1 MKVFARF
8 GLLLLPA
15 AAAFALRVGGGPA
28 IADVAPSPAPTPTDS
43 VQINIDEKVADNQS
57 VIDESGADAQAA
69 LKLGND
75 ADDAAKAAQS
85 VNTESLDIMKSG
97 LTASGQAMHEI
108 ENASPALIS
117 IDDAPRQQLW
127 TIVRRDT
134 AAAQAAA
141 AKLGQSKSDPNES
154 QCEKLHDQVEQLD
167 LSADAIDAAA
177 ATPADV
183 LEYVKSVAAKAGPDA
198 SATLEAS
205 FERDISPDVYAMGQT
220 VADAS
225 AAKQLILAEAYYV
238 ADQEKKANCGE
249 FAGQFTSAMNVTFLT
264 KEKTE
269 WWKYE
274 IDLKGTIH
282 LRYAYADPSTKNAPQ
297 KVTGEIMG
305 AATKFSVWTDPFNT
319 PEGQKFIGG
328 SIIEKTETPPD
339 AQSELA
345 LASEGALMG
354 EPATFVIPISGDLTG
369 NVLHLTLGDAQKDF
383 DPDTIQSE
391 TKLTIASPYTNYLPV
406 KTSYKLPYKDAR
418 FILQHFFRTPL
429 TIASSNGT
437 QDVWVGGY
445 ADRPA
450 DRSNADYSMDGTI
463 CDPGCI

>member
-1 MKVFARF
+1 MRLFVLFA
-8 GLLLLPA
+8 LPA
-15 AAAFALRVGGGPA
+15 AAAFALSLSHGSA

-43 VQINIDEKVADNQS
+43 VQFNIDEKVADNQS

-75 ADDAAKAAQS
+75 ADDAAKAAQA
-85 VNTESLDIMKSG
+85 VNTESLDLMKSG
-97 LTASGQAMHEI
+97 LTASGQAMHDI
-108 ENASPALIS
+108 ENAPPELIP

-141 AKLGQSKSDPNES
+141 AKLGQSKTDPNES
-154 QCEKLHDQVEQLD
+154 QCEKLHDEVEQLD
-167 LSADAIDAAA
+167 LSSDAIDAAA

-183 LEYVKSVAAKAGPDA
+183 LEYVKSVAAKAGPSA
-198 SATLEAS
+198 SAVLEES
-205 FERDISPDVYAMGQT
+205 FEREVSPDLFAMGQS

-225 AAKQLILAEAYYV
+225 VAKQTILAEAWYV

-249 FAGQFTSAMNVTFLT
+249 FAGQFTSTMNVAFLT
-264 KEKTE
+264 KAKTE

-282 LRYAYADPSTKNAPQ
+282 LRYSYADASALNAPQ
-297 KVTGEIMG
+297 KVTGEILG
-305 AATKFSVWTDPFNT
+305 AATKFTVWTDPFNT
-319 PEGQKFIGG
+319 PQGEKFIGG
-328 SIIEKTETPPD
+328 SVVEKTETPPD
-339 AQSELA
+339 AQPELA
-345 LASEGALMG
+345 LSSEGALMG

-369 NVLHLTLGDAQKDF
+369 NVLHLTLGDAEKDF
-383 DPDTIQSE
+383 DPDVIQSE

-418 FILQHFFRTPL
+418 FIVQHFFRTPL
-429 TIASSNGT
+429 TVASAHGT

-445 ADRPA
+445 AERPA
-450 DRSNADYSMDGTI
+450 DRSYATYTFDGTI